1 MKSYMK
7 KSLLVTAMFGAITGC
22 NVDVSQDDVDKASS
36 EKYSG
41 EGTSTGAVTRKD
53 GSSITV
59 NGIRFNVS
67 QASINLD
74 GQTGSQD
81 QIKLGQVVTITAD
94 YNSDGSAT
102 ASMLTYD
109 DSLQGPVDSVNLT
122 GHSLIVMG
130 QTILVN
136 NETLF
141 DGITLETIAAGQVL
155 EISGLSNSLGQWQAS
170 YIGLSDQSITEFD
183 TLGVVSELDAAA
195 MTFKINDLTIDY
207 SQVRDLNEVQQW
219 IANDKL
225 IDVYGTM
232 TESEDGSLVLLAA
245 EVESE
250 ETIMGEDGE
259 LLEIEGLV
267 TTAINNGQFQVSGVT
282 VLVNDETQFDFGEAS
297 LLVVDALVEVEGTIN
312 EDGTI
317 TAEYIF
323 VEPEN
328 LLEVAS
334 VIEAI
339 DVENNTVTIL
349 GKTFKV
355 NESTLIANE
364 DMLDDYEDW
373 DESDDYN
380 EDDFDLSN
388 FNEEDFNEEDF
399 NDEDFSEANL
409 SNEEFDDEDFNDGDY
424 NDEEWDDEYGEDD
437 WQENISTL
445 TLSNLSVGDYVEVAA
460 YNPGE
465 GQPLVAIFLGKME
478 ADEENEVYMAAPIE
492 SIETTQKTITVFG
505 ETVDLTAQ
513 GIELYSFLDFGDD
526 WDEYDEMEGEE
537 GMDMSDESLDEDGSA
552 NEEAEDETPLSADEF
567 LQKASVGSQVFM
579 SGINNGGSIT
589 WQYVEVEE
597 ESVAQDDT
605 EQSTPEET
613 VTP

>member
-7 KSLLVTAMFGAITGC
+7 KSLLVTAMMGAITGC
-22 NVDVSQDDVDKASS
+22 NVDVSQDDADKASNA
-36 EKYSG
+36 KYSG

-53 GSSITV
+53 ASSITV

-141 DGITLETIAAGQVL
+141 DGITLETITQGQVL

-183 TLGVVSELDAAA
+183 TLGVVSALDAAA
-195 MTFKINDLTIDY
+195 MTFKINELTVDY

-232 TESEDGSLVLLAA
+232 TESEDGSIVLLAA

-250 ETIMGEDGE
+250 ETIMGEHGE

-349 GKTFKV
+349 GKTFSV
-355 NESTLIANE
+355 NDSTLIANE
-364 DMLDDYEDW
+364 DMLEEYEDW

-399 NDEDFSEANL
+399 NDEDFNDEDLNEANL
-409 SNEEFDDEDFNDGDY
+409 SNEEFDDEY
-424 NDEEWDDEYGEDD
+424 DDED

-445 TLSNLSVGDYVEVAA
+445 TLSDLSIGDYVEVAA
-460 YNPGE
+460 YHSGE

-478 ADEENEVYMAAPIE
+478 ADEANEVFMAAPIE

-537 GMDMSDESLDEDGSA
+537 GTDMSEESLDDEGTT
-552 NEEAEDETPLSADEF
+552 NEETVDETPLSADEF

-597 ESVAQDDT
+597 EPVAQNDT
-605 EQSTPEET
+605 APSTPEAP